1 MNTYVCTL
9 VAGFEFICAQS
20 PYNMRGLLI
29 GVFYSVQG
37 LFSLAS
43 SLLQFTFSSKGVRS
57 YPFLGKTGQTCAFW
71 FFLVAIGASVLG
83 LAFCWVVAW
92 KYKRRKRDD
101 VFNEVTLIE
110 EYFTS
115 CVINNV

>member
-1 MNTYVCTL
+1 
-9 VAGFEFICAQS
+9 
-20 PYNMRGLLI
+20 MRGLLT
-29 GVFYSVQG
+29 GVFFSLQG
-37 LFSLAS
+37 LFSLTS
-43 SLLQFTFSSKGVRS
+43 LLLQFTFSSKDIYI

-71 FFLVAIGASVLG
+71 FFLVAIGVSVLG
-83 LAFCWVVAW
+83 LAFYWVVAW

-115 CVINNV
+115 CVVNNVQS